1 MLGRRHIGVRAA
13 RVEGSLAD
21 FRTLFKPASVSS
33 LGNHVIPALAF
44 GYEFLLQLDEA
55 PA

>member
-1 MLGRRHIGVRAA
+1 M
-13 RVEGSLAD
+13 EWAD
-21 FRTLFKPASVSS
+21 SALFLNQP
-33 LGNHVIPALAF
+33 LFPLWEHHVIPALAF